1 MMSTYTLK
9 SGDIDTVVSADDRR
23 AAFKHFFARV
33 VEDDLVDDI
42 GHVVRLHD
50 GDEKYPMRTVPA
62 LYAAG
67 VIERERAVTN
77 VAEATQTDRAEADR
91 LLQDATETDA
101 WVVGSIQE
109 SGQ

>member
-1 MMSTYTLK
+1 MNTFTLK
-9 SGDIDTVVSADDRR
+9 SGEVDTVVSAFDRR
-23 AAFKHFFARV
+23 AAFARFFERV

-67 VIERERAVTN
+67 AIGYERAVAN
-77 VAEATQTDRAEADR
+77 VAEATETNRAEADR
-91 LLQDATETDA
+91 LLQDAAGTDA
-101 WVVGSIQE
+101 WAVEGVE
-109 SGQ
+109 EVE